1 MGQNPLNLLL
11 VFILKAMLAGDIM
24 TKSIFNVV
32 ITNKSSGSIISR
44 IDADDFMAV
53 AKESFGIGRNAF
65 LADYVK
71 RYNEVKQN
79 ERAEIKPK

>member
-1 MGQNPLNLLL
+1 M
-11 VFILKAMLAGDIM
+11 A
-24 TKSIFNVV
+24 KSILDVV
-32 ITNKSSGSIISR
+32 ITDNSGNVISR
-44 IDADDFMAV
+44 IDADDFMAI
-53 AKESFGIGRNAF
+53 AKENFGIGRNAF

>member
-1 MGQNPLNLLL
+1 M
-11 VFILKAMLAGDIM
+11 A
-24 TKSIFNVV
+24 KSIFDVV
-32 ITNKSSGSIISR
+32 ITDKASGNVISR
-44 IDADDFMAV
+44 MDADDFMAI
-53 AKESFGIGRNAF
+53 AKENFGIGRNAF

>member
-1 MGQNPLNLLL
+1 
-11 VFILKAMLAGDIM
+11 M
-24 TKSIFNVV
+24 TKSILDVV
-32 ITNKSSGSIISR
+32 ITDNSGNVISR

-53 AKESFGIGRNAF
+53 AKERFGIGRNAF